1 MSYPPFATFV
11 IPKGLLSSLFARSV
25 GDGDTLND
33 DMAYLQ
39 MRVHTVQPIA
49 LIG

>member
-11 IPKGLLSSLFARSV
+11 IFKGPLCSLFAHSV
-25 GDGDTLND
+25 GDGDILND

-39 MRVHTVQPIA
+39 MRVHTVQA
-49 LIG
+49 IGLTG